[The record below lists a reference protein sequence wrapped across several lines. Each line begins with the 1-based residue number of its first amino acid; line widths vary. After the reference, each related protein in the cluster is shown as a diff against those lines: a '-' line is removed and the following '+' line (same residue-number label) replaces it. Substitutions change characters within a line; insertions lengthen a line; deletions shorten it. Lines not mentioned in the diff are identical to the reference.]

1 MTHSTPRHTAL
12 IRNLL
17 LATTVAWLVPAQAQ
31 SVKLF
36 KIVSAKDEVVVGID
50 AAQLGQPGSST
61 TPEVQRFAALLA
73 DKSPLT
79 LWQYASHKEADGTLV
94 QAPLRQVAVF
104 RNDLLRVEPYSSPL
118 PVRPMAAK

>member
-1 MTHSTPRHTAL
+1 MTHNTPRHTAF

-50 AAQLGQPGSST
+50 AAQLGSAT
-61 TPEVQRFAALLA
+61 TPEVQRFATLLA

-79 LWQYASHKEADGTLV
+79 LWQYASRKEADGTLV
-94 QAPLRQVAVF
+94 QAPLRQVAIF
-104 RNDLLRVEPYSSPL
+104 KNDLLRVEPYSSPL
-118 PVRPMAAK
+118 PVRPIAAK

>member
-1 MTHSTPRHTAL
+1 MTNTPRHTTL
-12 IRNLL
+12 IRNLM
-17 LATTVAWLVPAQAQ
+17 LATAAAWLVPAHAQ

-50 AAQLGQPGSST
+50 VAQLGSAA

-79 LWQYASHKEADGTLV
+79 VWQYASHKEADGTLV
-94 QAPLRQVAVF
+94 QAPLRQVAIF
-104 RNDLLRVEPYSSPL
+104 RNDLLRVEPWNSPL
-118 PVRPMAAK
+118 PVRPVAAK

>member
-1 MTHSTPRHTAL
+1 MTHDTPRHTTL

-17 LATTVAWLVPAQAQ
+17 LATAVAWLAPAHAQ

-36 KIVSAKDEVVVGID
+36 KIVSPKDEVVVGID
-50 AAQLGQPGSST
+50 AVQLGSGT

-79 LWQYASHKEADGTLV
+79 LWQYASHKEPDGTLV
-94 QAPLRQVAVF
+94 QAPLRQVAIF
-104 RNDLLRVEPYSSPL
+104 RNDLLRVEPWSSPL
-118 PVRPMAAK
+118 PVRPIAAK